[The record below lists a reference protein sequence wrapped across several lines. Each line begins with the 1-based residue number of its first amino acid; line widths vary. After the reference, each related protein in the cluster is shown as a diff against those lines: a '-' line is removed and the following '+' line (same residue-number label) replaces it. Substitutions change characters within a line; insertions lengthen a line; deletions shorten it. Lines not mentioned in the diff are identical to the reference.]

1 MSRALSPD
9 GNDSAPPP
17 RSHRH
22 PLRVGLLAS
31 AGAALSLLLVP
42 AIHRPQLRLLWNASA
57 SVPLGLYRI
66 EPETAPRVG
75 DLVAVRP
82 SPALGRFMA
91 ERRYVE
97 ANALLIKPVAAASG
111 ATVCR
116 IGARVTIDARIVV
129 SALPHDRFQR
139 PLPTWSGCG
148 RLRADQLFLIA
159 PAHQDSF
166 DSRYFGPVDER
177 RIVGRAVPV
186 WTWS

>member
-1 MSRALSPD
+1 MTRFLSSEGD
-9 GNDSAPPP
+9 GAAPPP

-31 AGAALSLLLVP
+31 AGVALSLLLAPVLHHP
-42 AIHRPQLRLLWNASA
+42 HLRLVWNASA

-66 EPETAPRVG
+66 EPGVAPRVG

-97 ANALLIKPVAAASG
+97 ANALLLKPVAAVSG

-116 IGARVTIDARIVV
+116 VGLRVTIDARAVAV
-129 SALPHDRFQR
+129 ALPRDRFGR
-139 PLPTWSGCG
+139 PLPTWGGCG
-148 RLRADQLFLIA
+148 RLRANQLFLIA
-159 PAHQDSF
+159 PSHATSF
-166 DSRYFGPVDER
+166 DSRYFGAVETN
-177 RIVGRAVPV
+177 RIVGRAIPV